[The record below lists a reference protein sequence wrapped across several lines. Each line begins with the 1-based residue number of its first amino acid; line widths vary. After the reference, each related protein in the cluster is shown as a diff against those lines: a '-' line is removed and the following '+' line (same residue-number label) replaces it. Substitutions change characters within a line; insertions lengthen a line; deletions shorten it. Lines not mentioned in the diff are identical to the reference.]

1 MIEPKDILDWCF
13 TLASLDFGVFGFLYS
28 VYATASFQA
37 TPEHPVRP
45 PITQYLK
52 RFCQA
57 VVAVLI
63 VLTLLAAFTSYT
75 AAAECVNENE
85 TPEFRNDW
93 SAAMLSASAPCGTS
107 SGR

>member
-52 RFCQA
+52 WFCWA
-57 VVAVLI
+57 VVTVLI
-63 VLTLLAAFTSYT
+63 VLTLLAALTTYT
-75 AAAECVNENE
+75 AAAGFQVWIIVFCFLLLTGFSTVLAFKME
-85 TPEFRNDW
+85 
-93 SAAMLSASAPCGTS
+93 
-107 SGR
+107 